1 MLNNFKW
8 YRALRGG
15 LWYKHIRESYTYE
28 SGIGAMWEHETFWNR
43 DSENS
48 VETEDYRDP
57 VKHCEVYKKQG
68 CSHVDGIGC
77 NMNNCLIRKQKY
89 E

>member
-15 LWYKHIRESYTYE
+15 VWYKHIRESYTYE
-28 SGIGAMWEHETFWNR
+28 SGIGAMLEYEKFWNR

-48 VETEDYRDP
+48 VETEDYRTENEKLMAKTDDTLN
-57 VKHCEVYKKQG
+57 KAK
-68 CSHVDGIGC
+68 
-77 NMNNCLIRKQKY
+77 NCIENLKILNRL
-89 E
+89 